1 MKTHFEAKAAEG
13 DSRSVAQRAHNRHAN
28 SGAGP
33 SKGAP
38 FEEDLGAPL
47 VQRKARALVSAQSE
61 RVAQLQ
67 ALASAAQRPS
77 SGP

>member
-1 MKTHFEAKAAEG
+1 MKTHLETRSAETE
-13 DSRSVAQRAHNRHAN
+13 SRSVAQRAHNHHAN

-47 VQRKARALVSAQSE
+47 VQRKARSLANAQTE

-67 ALASAAQRPS
+67 AIASAAQR
-77 SGP
+77 